1 MSTLEDG
8 RKGIQKWNR
17 PRYFRNYFSHCI
29 RGGNTDFKYQPTELQ
44 IYQNT
49 MKVNKIYKPFSL
61 WINSSFSRSQ
71 SSFEWINFIHVPGKF
86 LTKNLLN
93 FRTGCWNP
101 ASFVHFRTYFS
112 QIVLYISLL
121 HFKVQ
126 GRILFIL
133 KI

>member
-1 MSTLEDG
+1 MEG
-8 RKGIQKWNR
+8 RVSRNEIDLDTSGIIF
-17 PRYFRNYFSHCI
+17 PIVLGVEI
-29 RGGNTDFKYQPTELQ
+29 RILNISLLSCKFIKIQWRW
-44 IYQNT
+44 
-49 MKVNKIYKPFSL
+49 MKIYKPFSL